1 MNYNELQSISYI
13 LTHMRQRMW
22 KSGLG
27 DDAMYATELMT
38 GEVSIIDLGTSV
50 ADAAAMMRARNTG
63 CVVVVDMVKGGAVAG
78 IITERDMVLGCLI
91 DGHTSL
97 KCPVYRHMTALSEA
111 ATPETD
117 AGDALLIM
125 MDGEVDYLPVVSESG
140 GVVGLLYAEDI
151 SRAIEEEYDPIAVL
165 DGELMTV

>member
-1 MNYNELQSISYI
+1 MDARTLSLPISTLDYKQPDTVQI
-13 LTHMRQRMW
+13 G
-22 KSGLG
+22 SP
-27 DDAMYATELMT
+27 
-38 GEVSIIDLGTSV
+38 VSAAID
-50 ADAAAMMRARNTG
+50 MMQKGGRG
-63 CVVVVDMVKGGAVAG
+63 CVLVVDADEQLLG

-151 SRAIEEEYDPIAVL
+151 SHAIEEEDDPIAVL